1 MKFRKI
7 EKSSELHDIYTPD
20 KETEAYNDDGVV
32 AGGCEKVLVIRVK
45 GKLIST
51 SNWFI
56 TKRNNEL
63 IYEIEKNDWVN
74 LTMFDNGESVCDE
87 IYYIYEEEL

>member
-1 MKFRKI
+1 MKFRRI
-7 EKSSELHDIYTPD
+7 EKSSELHDIYSPD
-20 KETEAYNDDGVV
+20 KETEAYDEGKI
-32 AGGCEKVLVIRVK
+32 AYGCDKVLVMRIK

-56 TKRNNEL
+56 TKRGNEL
-63 IYEIEKNDWVN
+63 IYEVEKNDWVN